1 MAQVESVERA
11 AREALMAQTTE
22 HQDYSRQENGTTSTI
37 GSSGAGSSTK
47 TSITKKRATGNSIP
61 RI

>member
-1 MAQVESVERA
+1 MESVERA

-22 HQDYSRQENGTTSTI
+22 RRVCSRRENGTTSTI